1 MTNLY
6 HAIPNLADLL
16 AEVMPDSI
24 TSRTVHKDD
33 GLKAVLF
40 SFAEGQFLSEHS
52 AAQPAIIHILS
63 GEATITLGEDVHEA
77 QAGTW
82 IYMTP
87 RLAHSVVAKTP
98 LTMLLLML
106 SKED

>member
-1 MTNLY
+1 MSNLY
-6 HAIPNLADLL
+6 QVIPNLADLL
-16 AEVMPDSI
+16 PEVTPDSI
-24 TSRTVHKDD
+24 TSRTVHKDN
-33 GLKAVLF
+33 GLKTVLF
-40 SFAEGQFLSEHS
+40 SFAQGQSLSEHS
-52 AAQPAIIHILS
+52 AAQPAVIHILS
-63 GEATITLGEDVHEA
+63 GEATITLGTDIYEA

-98 LTMLLLML
+98 LTMLLLLL